1 MLYKLKTCIE
11 ERARWATG
19 APHLFLCLKKR
30 GKMKKRT
37 ISADAKRYLSKVPER
52 VSFWLCTG
60 AQLRSLKE
68 LSKVLQEISDDVF
81 RYHVNRDK
89 NDFENWIRDV
99 IHHKELAR
107 EISRIKTK
115 ETLSRKIDE
124 GVAELTII
132 LKRSQKPNKTAKKA
146 SRAAKK
152 KQAKKS

>member
-1 MLYKLKTCIE
+1 
-11 ERARWATG
+11 
-19 APHLFLCLKKR
+19 
-30 GKMKKRT
+30 MKKRT
-37 ISADAKRYLSKVPER
+37 ILPDAKRYLSKVPER

-124 GVAELTII
+124 GVEELNSI
-132 LKRSQKPNKTAKKA
+132 LKRSQKSSLKASHPAKKA
-146 SRAAKK
+146 KK
-152 KQAKKS
+152 R